1 MLLNTLDW
9 SILIAFFALSLFIG
23 IYTSKSNETA
33 NDYFVGGGK
42 MPWWLLG
49 VSMVATTFSTD
60 TPNLVT
66 DIVRKNGI
74 AGNWTWWA
82 FLLTGMLTVF
92 VYARLWKKSKILTD
106 NEFYEIRYSGKAATI
121 LRGFRAVYL
130 GLFFNVLIMASVSLA
145 AIKIGGVLLGL
156 SPVQTILIAGIVTV
170 VYSSL
175 GGLKGVLI
183 TDFVQ
188 FFMAMGGSVLAAIYS
203 LNHPKVGG
211 MTNLLANESV
221 ASKMDF
227 TPSLS
232 DPNQFIALLLVPLL
246 VQWWSVWYP
255 GAEPGGGG
263 YIVQRMFAAKDES
276 NAVKSVL
283 FFNVAHYA
291 LRPWPWIIVAL
302 CSIVVYP
309 DIASLKEAF
318 PNAASVASDDLAY
331 SAMLTFL
338 PHGVL
343 GIIVT
348 SLIAAYMSTIST
360 HLNWGSS
367 YLVLDVYKRFIK
379 PDSSEKE
386 LLNVGKIST
395 VLLMVFAMLL
405 ALVLENAL
413 QVFEILLQIGAGT
426 GLLFILRWFWWR
438 VNAAAEIAA
447 MVSSFA
453 IALFFQFGLPIFN
466 IELESNT
473 KLVLGVGLT
482 TLVWIITALV
492 TKPADE
498 SVLINFL
505 KTVKPG
511 GPGWANIRAKAI
523 AKGIDVDLIEDK
535 QWKIPYG
542 IACMIFGVV
551 LVYSFL
557 FGTGHII
564 FQNTGT
570 GLIYLAVSA
579 VSIFALSKFY
589 PKILD

>member
-33 NDYFVGGGK
+33 NDYFVGSGK

-106 NEFYEIRYSGKAATI
+106 NEFYEMRYSGKAATI

-170 VYSSL
+170 IYSSL

-211 MTNLLANESV
+211 MTNLLANEAV

-263 YIVQRMFAAKDES
+263 YIVQRMIAAKDES

-395 VLLMVFAMLL
+395 VLLMLFAMLL

-466 IELESNT
+466 IELESNS

-498 SVLINFL
+498 SILINFL

-511 GPGWANIRAKAI
+511 GPGWSNIRAKAI

-579 VSIFALSKFY
+579 LSIFALSKFY